1 MERRIFL
8 TWIGLGF
15 LASTSLS
22 AIAAYHLNH
31 YCVLICN
38 GFLVHRESENIQF
51 LLQPPIGSAN
61 S

>member
-1 MERRIFL
+1 MDRRIFFA
-8 TWIGLGF
+8 WIGLGL
-15 LASTSLS
+15 LATASPI
-22 AIAAYHLNH
+22 AIAAYYLN
-31 YCVLICN
+31 YYGLLICN